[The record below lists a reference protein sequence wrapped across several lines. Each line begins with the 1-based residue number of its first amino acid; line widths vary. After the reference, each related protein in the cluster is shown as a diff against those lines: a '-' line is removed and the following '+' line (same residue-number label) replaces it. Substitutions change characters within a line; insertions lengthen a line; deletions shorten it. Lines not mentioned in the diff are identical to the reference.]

1 MSAPPDT
8 PVALEAPVF
17 LAQTDVP
24 ASGQV
29 GEESSWWGALSWT
42 RSQSILLALA
52 IALGLAIYAARWHR
66 LKHALRRPV
75 VFQPQVGLMLLFGMF
90 VLGVI
95 GANVATRVFGIDA
108 GAGDFQS
115 KTKFLLC
122 VYAAQAIVVV
132 WYVSL
137 LKDRRRSYHNQR
149 LDSGHAVFLGIL
161 ALMVIWPIVMSVG
174 NVAGLLSELLLKHP
188 PQVVGHDT
196 LKLFV
201 SAEHDV
207 WFWYM
212 AALVTVFPGVME
224 EVMYR
229 GLLQE
234 VLGRLFIKR
243 WAVIGMTSMVFVLA
257 HVGVATPEAL
267 ASLFVLSLG
276 FGWAYEKTGRLIA
289 PIMMHIAFNAV
300 NLTMAVLLV

>member
-1 MSAPPDT
+1 
-8 PVALEAPVF
+8 
-17 LAQTDVP
+17 
-24 ASGQV
+24 
-29 GEESSWWGALSWT
+29 
-42 RSQSILLALA
+42 
-52 IALGLAIYAARWHR
+52 
-66 LKHALRRPV
+66 
-75 VFQPQVGLMLLFGMF
+75 MLLVGMF

-95 GANVATRVFGIDA
+95 GAFVATRVLGIDA
-108 GAGDFQS
+108 GASDFQS

-122 VYAAQAIVVV
+122 VYAAQAIVVG
-132 WYVSL
+132 WYVTL
-137 LKDRRRSYHNQR
+137 LKDRRRSYHDQR
-149 LDSGHAVFLGIL
+149 RDSGHAVFLGIL

-207 WFWYM
+207 WFWCM
-212 AALVTVFPGVME
+212 AGLVTVFPGVME

-234 VLGRLFIKR
+234 LLGRLFVGR
-243 WAVIGMTSMVFVLA
+243 WPVIAMTSMVFVLA

-267 ASLFVLSLG
+267 TSLFVLSLG

-289 PIMMHIAFNAV
+289 PIMMHILFNAG
-300 NLTMAVLLV
+300 NLGLAIVLG